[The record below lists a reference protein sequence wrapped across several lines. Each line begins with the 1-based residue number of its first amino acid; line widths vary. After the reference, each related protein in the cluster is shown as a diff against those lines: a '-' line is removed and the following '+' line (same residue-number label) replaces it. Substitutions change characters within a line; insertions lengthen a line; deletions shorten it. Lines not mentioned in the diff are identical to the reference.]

1 MQWNLALSAA
11 RSTGFIVEDFP
22 RAADDAAQ
30 LGDAGL
36 LPDAALVLEMDDA
49 DAVARLLP
57 ARLARWRSRRDQVLE
72 RRRAARDRRR
82 RRREAAIDRRRA
94 KLARDAE
101 KRKAEREV
109 SRVTSRYSDDSNR
122 SHRRRRPI
130 PTWR

>member
-1 MQWNLALSAA
+1 
-11 RSTGFIVEDFP
+11 VEDFP

-109 SRVTSRYSDDSNR
+109 RRETSRYSNYGNR
-122 SHRRRRPI
+122 
-130 PTWR
+130 